1 VARRL
6 AVGLEG
12 CRHRLAPEAG
22 VERLQ
27 RLLHDVRTPLTAVRG
42 FAELLA
48 ARDFPAERRRELLG
62 MLHAEALRLTEALDR
77 ASQAAPGEEGY
88 QAAERLRLASRL
100 EAVGQLAGGI
110 AHDFN
115 NLLTAISG
123 YSELLLGRLGPGEP
137 MRAELVEIHRAGERA
152 ADLTR
157 QLLAFSRIQV
167 LEPRRLDLNVEVREA
182 ASMLRRLIG
191 EAIELVLD
199 LDPALGTVE
208 ADPGQLHQVILNL
221 AVNARDAMPGGGTLT
236 LATDEVAFDRP
247 DRSHPEVAMP
257 AGRWV
262 RLLVTDTGTGM
273 DEQTR
278 ARIFEPFFTTK
289 EAGKGT
295 GLGLSTVYGI
305 VKQSGGYIWASSE
318 PGAGTSFEIYLPWVA
333 GEADAPVERDA
344 APAAAEPVAASVLV
358 AEDNPAVRALIREIL
373 GSGGYTVHEAGDGA
387 AALAVVAGGEPLDL
401 VISDVVMPDL
411 HGPELERRAAVLRP
425 ALRVRFISGS
435 TGETL
440 ARPGAP
446 APGAP
451 FLEKPFGAAK
461 LLAKVREVLAGP
473 APEP

>member
-1 VARRL
+1 METRSPLDFEALYELALAAGESLDPAAICRKVVGILVGRGAGARAAVWSNRTALTPAPSLLAAQTAYYTLACAPERPPATLAAAPGLEARLAQGEGFHAPAGHPDLAGLTAAGEGGDEVVVLPLGGEGFLELAPAAGLPAAAVLAALAPVARRL

-22 VERLQ
+22 AERLQ

-48 ARDFPAERRRELLG
+48 GRDFPAERRRELLG

-278 ARIFEPFFTTK
+278 ARIF
-289 EAGKGT
+289 
-295 GLGLSTVYGI
+295 
-305 VKQSGGYIWASSE
+305 
-318 PGAGTSFEIYLPWVA
+318 
-333 GEADAPVERDA
+333 
-344 APAAAEPVAASVLV
+344 
-358 AEDNPAVRALIREIL
+358 
-373 GSGGYTVHEAGDGA
+373 
-387 AALAVVAGGEPLDL
+387 
-401 VISDVVMPDL
+401 
-411 HGPELERRAAVLRP
+411 
-425 ALRVRFISGS
+425 
-435 TGETL
+435 
-440 ARPGAP
+440 
-446 APGAP
+446 
-451 FLEKPFGAAK
+451 
-461 LLAKVREVLAGP
+461 
-473 APEP
+473 